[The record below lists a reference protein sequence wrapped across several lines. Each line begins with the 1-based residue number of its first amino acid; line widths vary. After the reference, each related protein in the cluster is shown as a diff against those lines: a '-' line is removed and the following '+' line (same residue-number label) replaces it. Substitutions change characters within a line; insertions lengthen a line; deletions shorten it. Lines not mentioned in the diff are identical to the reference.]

1 MAAAG
6 DRSAERKCWPRP
18 DRKWA
23 RAVRSQLGGAE
34 EPGRRGDVAKKEGK
48 MAAAAAS
55 GGGGGEG
62 GGGEEDEELRE
73 LLESALDDFEK
84 TKPTTE
90 PTATA
95 ESEKTPKKSSTEPLF
110 AAQDRFFHELF
121 DSELAAEAT
130 KEFDKAMQELAEQEP
145 HLVEQF
151 HKLSEI
157 AGKVGSDPA
166 SKQEFSTCLQQT
178 LSGLAK
184 NASDLQSADTTEE
197 ELNQAMSSLGVDLGL
212 SEGAAETEGSFL
224 PIMQNIMQNL
234 LSKDI
239 LYPSLKEI
247 TDKYPDWL
255 AAHRH
260 SLPGEQ
266 VRRYERQQLIMGQI
280 CQEFEAERRGEPED
294 RQQVRFETILDLM
307 QQLQDLGEPP
317 KELADVPPGLN
328 FDLDGINLPENAALG
343 GEQCAVM

>member
-157 AGKVGSDPA
+157 AGK
-166 SKQEFSTCLQQT
+166 
-178 LSGLAK
+178 
-184 NASDLQSADTTEE
+184 SADTTEE

>member
-1 MAAAG
+1 MA
-6 DRSAERKCWPRP
+6 E
-18 DRKWA
+18 
-23 RAVRSQLGGAE
+23 
-34 EPGRRGDVAKKEGK
+34 
-48 MAAAAAS
+48 
-55 GGGGGEG
+55 
-62 GGGEEDEELRE
+62 GGGEEDEELRD
-73 LLESALDDFEK
+73 LLESALDDFDK
-84 TKPTTE
+84 TKPTPQPPKTV
-90 PTATA
+90 
-95 ESEKTPKKSSTEPLF
+95 ESEKVPGKTSTEPLF

-145 HLVEQF
+145 QLVEQF

-157 AGKVGSDPA
+157 AGKVGSDPS
-166 SKQEFSTCLQQT
+166 SKQEFTSCLQQT

-184 NASDLQSADTTEE
+184 NASDLQGADTTEE
-197 ELNQAMSSLGVDLGL
+197 ELSQAMGSLGVDLGL
-212 SEGAAETEGSFL
+212 SEGATETEGGFL
-224 PIMQNIMQNL
+224 PIMQSIMQNL

-247 TDKYPDWL
+247 TEKYPEWL
-255 AAHRH
+255 AAHRD

-266 VRRYERQQLIMGQI
+266 VQRYERQHRIMGQI
-280 CQEFEAERRGEPED
+280 CEEFEAETEGEPEQ

-328 FDLDGINLPENAALG
+328 FDLDGMNVPENTALG

>member
-6 DRSAERKCWPRP
+6 
-18 DRKWA
+18 
-23 RAVRSQLGGAE
+23 GG
-34 EPGRRGDVAKKEGK
+34 D
-48 MAAAAAS
+48 
-55 GGGGGEG
+55 
-62 GGGEEDEELRE
+62 EEDEELRK
-73 LLESALDDFEK
+73 LLESALNDFDK
-84 TKPTTE
+84 TKPTSQPPKT
-90 PTATA
+90 T
-95 ESEKTPKKSSTEPLF
+95 ESEKTPRKTCTEPLF

-145 HLVEQF
+145 QLVEQF

-166 SKQEFSTCLQQT
+166 SKQEFTSCLEQT

-184 NASDLQSADTTEE
+184 NASDLQGADTTEE
-197 ELNQAMSSLGVDLGL
+197 ELSQAMGSLGVDVGL
-212 SEGAAETEGSFL
+212 SEGAAEPEGGFL
-224 PIMQNIMQNL
+224 PIMQSIMQNL

-247 TDKYPDWL
+247 TEKYPEWL
-255 AAHRH
+255 AAHRD

-266 VRRYERQQLIMGQI
+266 VRKYERQHLIMGQI
-280 CQEFEAERRGEPED
+280 CEEFETETEGEPEH
-294 RQQVRFETILDLM
+294 RQQLRFETILDLM

-328 FDLDGINLPENAALG
+328 FDLDGMNVPENAALG
-343 GEQCAVM
+343 SEPCLVM